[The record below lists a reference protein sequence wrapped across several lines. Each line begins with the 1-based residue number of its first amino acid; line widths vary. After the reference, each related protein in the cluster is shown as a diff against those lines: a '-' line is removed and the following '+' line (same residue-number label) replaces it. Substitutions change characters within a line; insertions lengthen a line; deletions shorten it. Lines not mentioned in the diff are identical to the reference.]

1 MPNLHPAPSAEDID
15 EPAVRRSIRVNL
27 IVLSAVFLSSALAG
41 FLVFRSI
48 DRTPTGV
55 EKGFPAW
62 GVVLLVAW
70 VGIILAASMW
80 WVSRLYRRP
89 AYRRVMQYGWSRR
102 RHVVKALL
110 RGRAISAT
118 DMPVAKAI
126 VDLQRSQGR
135 WLMILFSVLPFISV
149 FNGFIQQGPLRWF
162 QFGVAAYLVVFL
174 PFIVLQR
181 RRIIRN
187 YERLLKGAK

>member
-1 MPNLHPAPSAEDID
+1 MPALHPAPSAERID
-15 EPAVRRSIRVNL
+15 EPAAQRSIRVAL
-27 IVLSAVFLSSALAG
+27 IVMSAVFLSSALVG
-41 FLVFRSI
+41 FLVFRYVI
-48 DRTPTGV
+48 RTPSGV
-55 EKGFPAW
+55 ENSFPAW
-62 GVVLLVAW
+62 AVALLVAY
-70 VGIILAASMW
+70 VGMIFAASMW
-80 WVSRLYRRP
+80 WVSRLYRRT

-187 YERLLKGAK
+187 YERLLKDAK

>member
-1 MPNLHPAPSAEDID
+1 MPALHPAPSAEDID
-15 EPAVRRSIRVNL
+15 EPAARRSIRVNL
-27 IVLSAVFLSSALAG
+27 IVMSAVFLSSALAG
-41 FLVFRSI
+41 FLVFRHI
-48 DRTPTGV
+48 ARPPTGV
-55 EKGFPAW
+55 QDGLPAW
-62 GVVLLVAW
+62 AVALLVAW

-135 WLMILFSVLPFISV
+135 WLMILFSVLPFLFV

-162 QFGVAAYLVVFL
+162 QFGVAAYLVMFL

-187 YERLLKGAK
+187 YERLLKDAK

>member
-15 EPAVRRSIRVNL
+15 EPAARRSIRVNL
-27 IVLSAVFLSSALAG
+27 IVMSAVFLSSALAG
-41 FLVFRSI
+41 FLVFRHI
-48 DRTPTGV
+48 ARPPTGV
-55 EKGFPAW
+55 QDGLPAW

-102 RHVVKALL
+102 RRVVKALV
-110 RGRAISAT
+110 RGRPLAAE
-118 DMPVAKAI
+118 DMPVATAI
-126 VDLQRSQGR
+126 VELQKSQSR
-135 WLMILFSVLPFISV
+135 WLVVLYGVMPFLFV
-149 FNGFIQQGPLRWF
+149 FNGFNQQGYLRWF
-162 QFGVAAYLVVFL
+162 QFGVAAYWVVFL

-181 RRIIRN
+181 RRIIHN